1 MSIWARIIKEIEA
14 LAKGESLSDVFDK
27 LKAPPERSIA
37 FTIAVIALGAKMAK
51 ADGYVTTEEVKAFRQ
66 VFRIPSGEEN
76 NAASVFNLAR
86 QDVTGYELY
95 ANRISLMFG
104 QGHQTLID
112 LLEGLFHIATADNDY
127 HPNEDKFLS
136 TVSSIFGL
144 KEAKFKAIRARCVP
158 NMEPDPYTIL
168 GINLNDDFEK
178 IKGAWRD
185 LVLTYNPDRMV
196 ARGLPEEAIT
206 LAERRIIQ
214 INKAFEAVK
223 KDFV

>member
-1 MSIWARIIKEIEA
+1 MSIWARIIKAIEA

-51 ADGYVTTEEVKAFRQ
+51 ADGYVTTDEVKAFRQ

-76 NAASVFNLAR
+76 NAARVFNLAR

-95 ANRISLMFG
+95 AKRISLMFG

-144 KEAKFKAIRARCVP
+144 KEAQFKAIRARCVFP
-158 NMEPDPYTIL
+158 IWSRIP
-168 GINLNDDFEK
+168 
-178 IKGAWRD
+178 
-185 LVLTYNPDRMV
+185 
-196 ARGLPEEAIT
+196 T
-206 LAERRIIQ
+206 L
-214 INKAFEAVK
+214 F
-223 KDFV
+223 

>member
-1 MSIWARIIKEIEA
+1 MSIWARIIKAIEA

-51 ADGYVTTEEVKAFRQ
+51 ADGYVTTDEVKAFRQ

-76 NAASVFNLAR
+76 NAARVFNLAR

-95 ANRISLMFG
+95 AKRISLMFG
-104 QGHQTLID
+104 QGHQTLVG

-136 TVSSIFGL
+136 MVSSIFGL
-144 KEAKFKAIRARCVP
+144 KEAQFKAIRARCVP
-158 NMEPDPYTIL
+158 NMEPDPYTVL
-168 GINLNDDFEK
+168 CVDLNDDFAK

-185 LVLTYNPDRMV
+185 LVRTYHPDRMI
-196 ARGLPEEAIT
+196 ARGLPEEAIN

-214 INKAFEAVK
+214 INKAFEAIK

>member
-1 MSIWARIIKEIEA
+1 
-14 LAKGESLSDVFDK
+14 VFDK

-51 ADGYVTTEEVKAFRQ
+51 ADGYVTTDEVKAFRQ

-76 NAASVFNLAR
+76 NAARVFNLAR

-95 ANRISLMFG
+95 AKRISLMFG
-104 QGHQTLID
+104 QGNQTLID

-144 KEAKFKAIRARCVP
+144 KEAQFKAIRARCVP

-185 LVLTYNPDRMV
+185 LVLTYHPDRMV
-196 ARGLPEEAIT
+196 ARGLPEEAIN

>member
-1 MSIWARIIKEIEA
+1 MSIWARIIKAIEA

-51 ADGYVTTEEVKAFRQ
+51 ADGYVTTDEVKAFRQ

-76 NAASVFNLAR
+76 NAARVFNLAR

-95 ANRISLMFG
+95 AKRISLMFG
-104 QGHQTLID
+104 QGHQTLVD
-112 LLEGLFHIATADNDY
+112 LLEGLFNIATADNDY

-136 TVSSIFGL
+136 MVSSIFGL
-144 KEAKFKAIRARCVP
+144 KEAQFKAIRARCVP
-158 NMEPDPYTIL
+158 NMEPDPYTVL
-168 GINLNDDFEK
+168 GVDLNDDFAK

-185 LVLTYNPDRMV
+185 LVRTYHPDRMI
-196 ARGLPEEAIT
+196 ARGLPEEAIN

-214 INKAFEAVK
+214 INKAFEAIK

>member
-1 MSIWARIIKEIEA
+1 MSIWARIIKAIEA

-51 ADGYVTTEEVKAFRQ
+51 ADGYVTTDEVKAFRQ

-76 NAASVFNLAR
+76 NAARVFNLAR

-95 ANRISLMFG
+95 AKRISLMFG
-104 QGHQTLID
+104 QGHQTLVD

-136 TVSSIFGL
+136 MVSSIFGL
-144 KEAKFKAIRARCVP
+144 KEAQFKAIRARCVP
-158 NMEPDPYTIL
+158 NMEPDPYTVL
-168 GINLNDDFEK
+168 GVDLNDDFAK

-185 LVLTYNPDRMV
+185 LVRTYHPDRMI
-196 ARGLPEEAIT
+196 ARGLPEEAIN

-214 INKAFEAVK
+214 INKAFEAIK